1 MDNGQFLDLLYSN
14 LTLYLS
20 LLGLV
25 FIIYYAWFGNKV
37 RHVAD
42 PLMIG
47 FVAQVFSCSVVLL
60 LEFTSEIDDFY
71 FYSFL
76 YTEVMFLIP
85 LLFMRKNY
93 VKINDDSHERFLAYK
108 RWNYGYSSFTTQ
120 LLFYSS

>member
-1 MDNGQFLDLLYSN
+1 
-14 LTLYLS
+14 
-20 LLGLV
+20 LGLV

-93 VKINDDSHERFLAYK
+93 VKINDDSMNAFWLT
-108 RWNYGYSSFTTQ
+108 NVGIMGTPVFTTQ

>member
-85 LLFMRKNY
+85 LLFMRK
-93 VKINDDSHERFLAYK
+93 
-108 RWNYGYSSFTTQ
+108 
-120 LLFYSS
+120 